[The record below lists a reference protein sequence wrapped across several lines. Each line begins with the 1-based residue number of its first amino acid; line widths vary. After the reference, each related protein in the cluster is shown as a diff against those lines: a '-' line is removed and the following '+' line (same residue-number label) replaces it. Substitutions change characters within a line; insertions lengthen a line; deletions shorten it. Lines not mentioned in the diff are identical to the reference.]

1 MRKRA
6 LRGEEPAFTLL
17 ELLIVVA
24 IVVILAGL
32 LMAAFSKVQGQ
43 AQQVESTSRLK
54 SIGSACLLFVADNN
68 GKLPPSTSSS
78 QNLSGTISGRWPFH
92 LQPYLG
98 EDPTQVSY
106 AKSKV
111 FRCPTQDALMQG
123 PSTARGIYGYNK
135 FFMQT
140 IAALNWS
147 RLSQIDNP
155 SQLPLFASASG
166 EGATPGSIGPGGLH
180 METTGPHPAAIR
192 YGYSGPTSLAGPAP
206 NLDGTTLYLMADMH
220 VEAVRGWPWTSN
232 SSSFHPKR
240 DTSILPP

>member
-1 MRKRA
+1 M
-6 LRGEEPAFTLL
+6 GERAFTLI
-17 ELLIVVA
+17 ELLVVVA
-24 IVVILAGL
+24 IILILAAV
-32 LMAAFSKVQGQ
+32 LMPALSKITIR
-43 AQQVESTSRLK
+43 AQQVESMSRLK

-78 QNLSGTISGRWPFH
+78 QNLSGTTPGRWPVH

-106 AKSKV
+106 TKSKV
-111 FRCPTQDALMQG
+111 FRCPTQDALMKVPLAG
-123 PSTARGIYGYNK
+123 ARGVYGYNK
-135 FFMQT
+135 FFTQG
-140 IAALNWS
+140 IATLNWS
-147 RLSQIDNP
+147 RLTQIDHP
-155 SQLPLFASASG
+155 SQLPLFASTSG
-166 EGATPGSIGPGGLH
+166 AGPTPGSIGPGGLH

-220 VEAVRGWPWTSN
+220 IEAVRGWPWASN